1 MKSLEGKIAIVTGS
15 GQGVGEGIAMAL
27 SSYGVKVALLGRTFK
42 KVEAVASNILKS
54 GGIAMPIEC
63 DVKNLAS
70 IEDAIALVIKE
81 YKGIQILI
89 NNAQEVPLGTIL
101 DVTDEAAKN
110 GWESGPLATLRFM
123 RSCYP
128 HLKGNG
134 SIINLASSS
143 ALRPDSAGYGVYAAV
158 KEAIRSMTR
167 TAAVEWGPDNIRV
180 NSVMPLAMSTG
191 MEWWMKE
198 RPEEASEFLKTVPLG
213 RVGDCKEDIGEA
225 VCKLLTDDMNYIT
238 GSTLMLDGGQAFLR

>member
-1 MKSLEGKIAIVTGS
+1 LKSLEGKVAIVTGS

-27 SSYGVKVALLGRTFK
+27 SSYGVKVALLGRTFN
-42 KVEAVASNILKS
+42 KVEVVASNILKS
-54 GGIAMPIEC
+54 GGTAIPIEC

-70 IEDAIALVIKE
+70 IEEAIALVISE
-81 YKGIQILI
+81 YKGIQILV
-89 NNAQEVPLGTIL
+89 NNAQEVPLGTML
-101 DVTDEAAKN
+101 NVTDEAAKN

-180 NSVMPLAMSTG
+180 NAIMPLAMSAG

>member
-1 MKSLEGKIAIVTGS
+1 MRSLEGKVAIVTGS

-42 KVEAVASNILKS
+42 KVETVASNIAKS

-101 DVTDEAAKN
+101 DVTDEAAKH

-123 RSCYP
+123 RCSYP
-128 HLKGNG
+128 YLKGNG

-238 GSTLMLDGGQAFLR
+238 GSTLMIDGGQAFLR

>member
-1 MKSLEGKIAIVTGS
+1 LKSLEGKVAIVTGS

-27 SSYGVKVALLGRTFK
+27 SSYGVKVALLGRTFN
-42 KVEAVASNILKS
+42 KVEVVASNILKS
-54 GGIAMPIEC
+54 GGTAIPIEC

-70 IEDAIALVIKE
+70 IEEAIALVISE
-81 YKGIQILI
+81 YKGIQILV
-89 NNAQEVPLGTIL
+89 NNAQEVPLGTML

-128 HLKGNG
+128 CLKGNG

-180 NSVMPLAMSTG
+180 NAIMPLAMSAG

>member
-1 MKSLEGKIAIVTGS
+1 LKSLEGKVAIVTGS

-27 SSYGVKVALLGRTFK
+27 SSYGVKVALLGRTFN
-42 KVEAVASNILKS
+42 KVEVVASNILKS
-54 GGIAMPIEC
+54 GGTAIPIEC

-70 IEDAIALVIKE
+70 IEEAITLVISE
-81 YKGIQILI
+81 YKGIQILV
-89 NNAQEVPLGTIL
+89 NNAQEVPLGTML

-128 HLKGNG
+128 YLKGNG

-180 NSVMPLAMSTG
+180 NAIMPLAMSAG

>member
-1 MKSLEGKIAIVTGS
+1 MKSLEGKVAIVTGS

-42 KVEAVASNILKS
+42 KVETVASNIAKS
-54 GGIAMPIEC
+54 GGIALPIEC

-70 IEDAIALVIKE
+70 IEKAIALVTNE

-101 DVTDEAAKN
+101 DVTDEGAKN

-123 RSCYP
+123 RSCYS

-158 KEAIRSMTR
+158 KEAIRSITR

-180 NSVMPLAMSTG
+180 NAIMPLAMSAG